1 MEIKVEGS
9 TKEGYVAPKEE
20 LEKFSGH
27 AAGVCYMPGTFEELM
42 NEPDEKALIRANMTK
57 GSGHHS
63 VFDHDW
69 INFSFMDI
77 PKGLAMVLNNE
88 KEYTTSEKSARY
100 TKMNPTP
107 KEKELY
113 EHWKGIFE
121 GLIYSEY
128 GEKYPQMFTD
138 KKISKLAQENARY
151 LISAFTPTTMV
162 YSTSLRQIN
171 YLYAMLE
178 QEIENPNSNEFM
190 TLLKPAM
197 KDFCSKLKE
206 TPYIDFDLQKG
217 AIKKA
222 RALSL
227 FNPRDYSP
235 TETFG
240 DVYLMNYLAS
250 FACVAQAQR
259 HRTINYQIR
268 LLDEKKF
275 YVPPILRG
283 NEALTEQWLKDCNTE
298 GLVFPQGT
306 LVEVNESGTMD
317 DMTLKAKE
325 RRCGF
330 AQLEIDNST
339 TENMARYL
347 KELEKTNHPRAEEF
361 KKYTHGSRC
370 TFPDYTCDTPCGF
383 PEAVKGTRLI

>member
-1 MEIKVEGS
+1 
-9 TKEGYVAPKEE
+9 
-20 LEKFSGH
+20 
-27 AAGVCYMPGTFEELM
+27 
-42 NEPDEKALIRANMTK
+42 
-57 GSGHHS
+57 
-63 VFDHDW
+63 
-69 INFSFMDI
+69 
-77 PKGLAMVLNNE
+77 
-88 KEYTTSEKSARY
+88 
-100 TKMNPTP
+100 
-107 KEKELY
+107 
-113 EHWKGIFE
+113 
-121 GLIYSEY
+121 
-128 GEKYPQMFTD
+128 
-138 KKISKLAQENARY
+138 
-151 LISAFTPTTMV
+151 
-162 YSTSLRQIN
+162 
-171 YLYAMLE
+171 
-178 QEIENPNSNEFM
+178 
-190 TLLKPAM
+190 M

-217 AIKKA
+217 AIKKN
-222 RALSL
+222 RVLSL

-259 HRTINYQIR
+259 HRTINYKIR

-298 GLVFPQGT
+298 GLVLPQGT
-306 LVEVNESGTMD
+306 LVEVSENGEMD
-317 DMTLKAKE
+317 DMILKAKE

-347 KELEKTNHPRAEEF
+347 KELEKANHPRAEEF
-361 KKYTHGSRC
+361 EKYTHGSRC